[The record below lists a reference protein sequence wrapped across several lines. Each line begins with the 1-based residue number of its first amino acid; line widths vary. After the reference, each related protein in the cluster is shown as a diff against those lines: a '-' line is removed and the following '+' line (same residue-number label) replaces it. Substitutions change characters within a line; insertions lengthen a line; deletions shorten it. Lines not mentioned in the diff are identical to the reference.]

1 MPLLVILIEADCSS
15 LFYGTGAGLAIHREP
30 LGTVAIPFDRTLEQ
44 LASLA
49 AIRGDAAEAA
59 LIIRAS
65 ALVREHQIASDADL
79 GPLLDTVPA
88 DPIQREFHQRL
99 RHMYDAGAWILL
111 ESAIADLPAGLR
123 WLFESGAVTIDQLAA
138 LHQALGVTSA
148 ADLAEAVERQA
159 VRTVSGLDAAVES
172 AVGAALRDLRASIRR
187 IPLGRA
193 TALAEPLLAHLRP
206 ASSGRCLSAPC
217 AGARTR
223 SATLRSSPPRRTR
236 ARPSTRSC
244 TCRRLRK
251 LYLLIDALQVGIRF
265 PVPAAAGAA
274 LLVLTGSSDHVGRLK
289 TLAARRGWH
298 LNADGL
304 LSADRSAT
312 AGTSEEEIYA
322 ALGLPFIPPEIRDGA
337 DALRA
342 AAEGTLPTLVSRA
355 HIRGDLHMHSRYS
368 DGRDSVET
376 MATRCRSLG
385 YEYLAITDHSPHSP
399 APRNLTAD
407 GAERQAEDIAAL
419 RERYPDI
426 AILHGC
432 EVDIL
437 PNGRLDFPDRILQR
451 FDLVLAPLHEGAGQ
465 SPERLLR
472 RYASAMRHPLV
483 SVITH
488 PTNRLIP

>member
-1 MPLLVILIEADCSS
+1 
-15 LFYGTGAGLAIHREP
+15 
-30 LGTVAIPFDRTLEQ
+30 VAIPFDRTLEQ
-44 LASLA
+44 FASLA

-59 LIIRAS
+59 LFIRAL
-65 ALVREHQIASDADL
+65 ALVREHQIVSDTDL
-79 GPLLDTVPA
+79 GPLLDTEPA
-88 DPIQREFHQRL
+88 DPIQRDIHQRL

-111 ESAIADLPAGLR
+111 ESAIADLPADLR
-123 WLFESGAVTIDQLAA
+123 WLFESGAATIDQLAA
-138 LHQALGVTSA
+138 LYQALGVTSA

-172 AVGAALRDLRASIRR
+172 AVGAALPGLRASIRR
-187 IPLGRA
+187 VPLGRA
-193 TALAEPLLAHLRP
+193 TALAEPLLAHLRAAP
-206 ASSGRCLSAPC
+206 GVEWALPVGSLRRGQDTVGDIELIASAANPREAIDAIVHLPEAARCLH
-217 AGARTR
+217 R
-223 SATLRSSPPRRTR
+223 SP
-236 ARPSTRSC
+236 
-244 TCRRLRK
+244 RK
-251 LYLLIDALQVGIRF
+251 LYLLIDAHQVGIRF
-265 PVPAAAGAA
+265 PAPAAAGAA

-312 AGTSEEEIYA
+312 VGTSEEEIYA

-337 DALRA
+337 DELRA
-342 AAEGTLPTLVSRA
+342 AEQGTLPTLVSQA
-355 HIRGDLHMHSRYS
+355 HIRGDLHMHSSYS

-376 MATRCRSLG
+376 MATRCRGLG
-385 YEYLAITDHSPHSP
+385 YEYLAITDHSTHSP

-407 GAERQAEDIAAL
+407 GAKRQAEEIAAL
-419 RERYPDI
+419 REQYPDI

-432 EVDIL
+432 EVEIL
-437 PNGRLDFPDRILQR
+437 PNGRLDFPDRILER
-451 FDLVLAPLHEGAGQ
+451 FDLVLASLHEGAGQ